1 MIKILKLVNDH
12 EIIGTLVHESVE
24 EVVLE
29 QPFTIQYL
37 LSPKSGRPIIGL
49 LRYMPFAEQ
58 RAMSFKKAD
67 IINMLDARKSMILY
81 YESVVL
87 NHLSYVDDNI
97 DYELESVAEAEMAS
111 GLQDQMTQ
119 SDLMA
124 DFLNKFNNNGNVH

>member
-1 MIKILKLVNDH
+1 
-12 EIIGTLVHESVE
+12 
-24 EVVLE
+24 
-29 QPFTIQYL
+29 
-37 LSPKSGRPIIGL
+37 
-49 LRYMPFAEQ
+49 MPFAEQ